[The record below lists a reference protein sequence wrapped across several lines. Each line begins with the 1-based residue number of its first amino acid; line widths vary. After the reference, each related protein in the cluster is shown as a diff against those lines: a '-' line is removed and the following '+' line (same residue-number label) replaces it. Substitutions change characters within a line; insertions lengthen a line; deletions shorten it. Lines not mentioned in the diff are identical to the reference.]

1 MNIPATQGDLQGT
14 LMFLHSHC
22 EFMTHPEGDKSIP
35 ERSHDFCSENVPLYL
50 CNAVAITTEFSGL
63 RSYATIRVHE
73 TRVTLPQRSVEWN
86 AGLTI
91 CIYDA
96 SQAEYWN
103 ERGTTRGAL
112 CLNPW
117 TLSLHYKR
125 VLARYLAVESQ
136 PGRVAGRE
144 AERKREGGRASPG
157 RRECNL
163 QIRGRDEFLLPAWP
177 CQGNGGAR
185 VKLRFQD
192 RSESRRIFIYF
203 FINIFFNVRVSF
215 SRVTALTL
223 WFTLNVCGHTGS
235 THEMCVEQTVSGTD
249 HTAWN
254 PQQSV

>member
-22 EFMTHPEGDKSIP
+22 EFMAHPEGDKSIAA
-35 ERSHDFCSENVPLYL
+35 RSNDLCCENVPLYL
-50 CNAVAITTEFSGL
+50 CNAVAVTSEFSGL
-63 RSYATIRVHE
+63 GSYATIHVRKK
-73 TRVTLPQRSVEWN
+73 TRVRLPQSSAEWN
-86 AGLTI
+86 TRLTR

-96 SQAEYWN
+96 SQAGCWN

-136 PGRVAGRE
+136 PGRVAVRE

-192 RSESRRIFIYF
+192 RSKSRRFFFF
-203 FINIFFNVRVSF
+203 FINIFFLR
-215 SRVTALTL
+215 
-223 WFTLNVCGHTGS
+223 
-235 THEMCVEQTVSGTD
+235 
-249 HTAWN
+249 
-254 PQQSV
+254 